1 MTEEQKYLFD
11 IFGYIVV
18 PNVLT
23 KTDIERLRNTIA
35 CPTEQ
40 FPPVPQEE
48 GPLHWDP
55 IWRNLLDNPV
65 IDPILESLIG
75 NPDLR
80 KSRANRNQP
89 AKPTYRLDHIN
100 VHTHVAKGFAG
111 GILHGG
117 WNGVSG
123 FYRYDNGTLFNGLTT
138 VSFELY
144 DTYSNDG
151 GFACIPGSHKAN
163 VAVPKDWLDLSK
175 GVHHSVTRV
184 PASAGDAI
192 IFTEALTHGTLP
204 WDVEDERSTVFY
216 KFSPHT
222 LSWSADFFDSKDF
235 VGYEDMDERK
245 LALLEKPNARYP
257 KRPLG

>member
-1 MTEEQKYLFD
+1 MNEEQKYLFD
-11 IFGYIVV
+11 VFGYIVV

-23 KTDIERLRNTIA
+23 TSEIERLRNTIA
-35 CPTEQ
+35 GPTEQ
-40 FPPVPQEE
+40 FPPVPQDE

-55 IWRNLLDNPV
+55 IWRALLDNPV
-65 IDPILESLIG
+65 IDPLLESLIG

-80 KSRANRNQP
+80 HRRDRQNRP

-100 VHTHVAKGFAG
+100 VHTHVAKGFVG

-144 DTYSNDG
+144 DTIGNNG

-163 VAVPKDWLDLSK
+163 IPAPRKWLDLSK
-175 GVHHSVTRV
+175 GVHPSITRV
-184 PASAGDAI
+184 SAKAGDAI
-192 IFTEALTHGTLP
+192 IFTEALIHGTLP
-204 WDVEDERSTVFY
+204 WNVDDPRSTVFY

-222 LSWSADFFDSKDF
+222 LSWSADFYDRRDF
-235 VGYEDMDERK
+235 VRYEDMDERK

-257 KRPLG
+257 KRPMN